1 MRSKISAEKK
11 KRPRVTATRTMEYY
25 TAIKNNETIIF
36 ILKTEGSPNRL
47 LGEKS
52 KVQNSV

>member
-1 MRSKISAEKK
+1 
-11 KRPRVTATRTMEYY
+11 MEYY